1 MPRKKRGRSTEGAD
15 DDPPAD
21 KVSVRNRP
29 TGRLRVTRPMRRVF
43 GPNGF
48 SCYVFDDEGAQL
60 AELARVESKVVPT
73 GTHGTS
79 LRRQGEIFCLVDYVE
94 QSADPATSVVHF
106 IQHGNGHALDVAG
119 TLLADAL
126 KDRFDTTN
134 LFLAELVP
142 RNREVAADGDPDFD
156 LVTNVARKIG
166 VEHLEGL
173 LRQTGRPKGI
183 GSPAYN
189 ASKTKRR
196 EFHADLS
203 ADPQLEI
210 LDGLPAGATVVI
222 VARRTYSNGKLLAAL
237 AVLRDDAQERKL
249 NLNFEGVAFGQCH
262 DASSGV
268 RPTEELA
275 PGVYKA
281 LMNAANKE
289 LQECAD
295 PATASNNAW
304 GIAYRCKEH
313 EVLKGGYVGTMS
325 TRTTSDVADSREL
338 VAACKAGDGQRAWV
352 AALDCLELRIREHE
366 RELKKAKK
374 ACRAFNEFYKKY
386 RPAWNSNNEAAHRF
400 RSTQVLRR

>member
-1 MPRKKRGRSTEGAD
+1 MPQKKRGRSTEGAD

-21 KVSVRNRP
+21 KVSVRKRP
-29 TGRLRVTRPMRRVF
+29 TGRLRVTRPMRRVV

-48 SCYVFDDEGAQL
+48 SCHVFDDEGAQL
-60 AELARVESKVVPT
+60 AELARIASNVVPT
-73 GTHGTS
+73 GTHGIT
-79 LRRQGEIFCLVDYVE
+79 LRQQGEILCLVDYVT
-94 QSADPATSVVHF
+94 QSADPASSIVHF
-106 IQHGNGHALDVAG
+106 IQHGNGHALDVAA

-156 LVTNVARKIG
+156 LVTNVAQKIG

-173 LRQTGRPKGI
+173 LRQTGRPNGI
-183 GSPAYN
+183 GSPAYS
-189 ASKTKRR
+189 ASKTERR

-203 ADPQLEI
+203 ADSQLEI
-210 LDGLPAGATVVI
+210 LDGLPAGATVAI
-222 VARRTYSNGKLLAAL
+222 VARSTYSNGKLLAAL
-237 AVLRDDAQERKL
+237 DVLRNDAQESNL
-249 NLNFEGVAFGQCH
+249 NLNFVGVAFGQAH
-262 DASSGV
+262 EASSGV
-268 RPTEELA
+268 RPTEALA
-275 PGVYKA
+275 PRVYKA
-281 LMNAANKE
+281 LVNAATKE

-304 GIAYRCKEH
+304 GIAYRCKAS

-325 TRTTSDVADSREL
+325 TRVISKEEDNREL
-338 VAACKAGDGQRAWV
+338 VAACKAGDGQRAWA
-352 AALDCLELRIREHE
+352 AALECLKPRIREHE
-366 RELKKAKK
+366 RELRKAKK

-386 RPAWNSNNEAAHRF
+386 RPAWNSNNEATHRS